1 MALNLETGRPVWTKQ
16 VLPGDAWIGG
26 CVFNPAERE
35 DNCPDELGPDFD
47 FGNSPILQTLPSG
60 RDIIVIGQKSGV
72 GWALDPDNEGDV
84 LWSHRVGQGTIDG
97 GEALWF
103 GRRRAARLL
112 PQQRLPARCGRCRG
126 TGGGAIGDG
135 RACVVHAPTVND
147 AW

>member
-97 GEALWF
+97 GKLFGSAADEQLAYFPNNDSRLGADAAGGLAAVRLETGERVWF
-103 GRRRAARLL
+103 TR
-112 PQQRLPARCGRCRG
+112 PP
-126 TGGGAIGDG
+126 
-135 RACVVHAPTVND
+135 
-147 AW
+147 